1 MMPEL
6 RAAVRALAWNVASL
20 RRAQKFTIERAAWDA
35 GIAPRHWSTIEAG
48 EGNPTLHTLVRVAV
62 ALGADI
68 RDLFVPVR
76 GIVGRS
82 DA

>member
-6 RAAVRALAWNVASL
+6 RAAVRALAWNVAEL
-20 RRAQKFTIERAAWDA
+20 RRAQKLTIESAAWHA
-35 GIAPRHWSTIEAG
+35 GMAARHWSTIEAG

-62 ALGADI
+62 ALGT
-68 RDLFVPVR
+68 DLASLFAP
-76 GIVGRS
+76 ITGRMT